1 VLLLDSARRDRLTIS
16 PRRAAF
22 YCGAV
27 ASLDEAL
34 RARGAALVVR
44 RGAAAATV
52 KRLARQARAR
62 TVVWAAEYDA
72 AAVGRQRA
80 LQAELEE
87 AGLRALIVHDA
98 PVVQPEDLAAA
109 RSADGGEGYRAFVPY
124 VNAWKEAVRAPF
136 DTRVGLDTAG
146 LESEA
151 LPTAAEFGAEA
162 LANAGSEAR
171 DARSGTA
178 DASSE
183 ASDAP
188 PASAGARSEAAAPSE
203 TLAMAE
209 LEAFIAGPVLHY
221 LTARYVP
228 AEATS
233 CLSAHLSFGTLSA
246 RTVLA
251 RIDARGRDRFLLTEE
266 RLSLEAFRRSLALRD
281 FFLQLAWYF
290 EAQPDQALQERM
302 RHFPFAPEH
311 PALAAWKAGRTGYPL
326 VDAGIRELIAT
337 GRMHPRARAVAASF
351 LCFDLGVDWRAGR
364 DAWDRL
370 LIEDEPALA
379 GGNWQWIAG
388 VGADLAQFPRIYNPR
403 KQARTLD
410 PRATYVRRWIPE
422 LAALPGAP
430 GARARAGDGQLA
442 LPLFSAA
449 VYPAPVVDHEE
460 AAREYLR
467 RYVEFVATPR

>member
-1 VLLLDSARRDRLTIS
+1 
-16 PRRAAF
+16 
-22 YCGAV
+22 
-27 ASLDEAL
+27 
-34 RARGAALVVR
+34 
-44 RGAAAATV
+44 
-52 KRLARQARAR
+52 LA
-62 TVVWAAEYDA
+62 Y
-72 AAVGRQRA
+72 
-80 LQAELEE
+80 
-87 AGLRALIVHDA
+87 
-98 PVVQPEDLAAA
+98 
-109 RSADGGEGYRAFVPY
+109 
-124 VNAWKEAVRAPF
+124 
-136 DTRVGLDTAG
+136 
-146 LESEA
+146 
-151 LPTAAEFGAEA
+151 
-162 LANAGSEAR
+162 
-171 DARSGTA
+171 
-178 DASSE
+178 ASSE
-183 ASDAP
+183 APDT
-188 PASAGARSEAAAPSE
+188 RSEAPDAPSE
-203 TLAMAE
+203 ATATAE

-221 LTARYVP
+221 LTARNVP
-228 AEATS
+228 ADATS
-233 CLSAHLSFGTLSA
+233 RLSAHLSFGTLSA

-266 RLSLEAFRRSLALRD
+266 SLSLEAFRRSLALRD

-302 RHFPFAPEH
+302 RHFPFARAH
-311 PALAAWKAGRTGYPL
+311 PALAAWKQGRTGYPL

-337 GRMHPRARAVAASF
+337 GRMHPRARSVAASF

-422 LAALPGAP
+422 LAALPGTP

-442 LPLFSAA
+442 LPLFSAD

>member
-1 VLLLDSARRDRLTIS
+1 M
-16 PRRAAF
+16 
-22 YCGAV
+22 
-27 ASLDEAL
+27 
-34 RARGAALVVR
+34 
-44 RGAAAATV
+44 
-52 KRLARQARAR
+52 ARQARAQ

-72 AAVGRQRA
+72 AAAARQRA
-80 LQAELEE
+80 LQADLEE

-98 PVVQPEDLAAA
+98 PVVQPEDAAAA

-124 VNAWKEAVRAPF
+124 VNAWKEAARAPF
-136 DTRVGLDTAG
+136 DTRLSFDAAG
-146 LESEA
+146 LESEP

-162 LANAGSEAR
+162 LAY
-171 DARSGTA
+171 
-178 DASSE
+178 ASSE
-183 ASDAP
+183 APDT
-188 PASAGARSEAAAPSE
+188 RSEAPDAPSE
-203 TLAMAE
+203 ATATAE

-221 LTARYVP
+221 LTARNVP
-228 AEATS
+228 ADATS
-233 CLSAHLSFGTLSA
+233 RLSAHLSFGTLSA

-266 RLSLEAFRRSLALRD
+266 SLSLEAFRRSLALRD

-302 RHFPFAPEH
+302 RHFPFARAH
-311 PALAAWKAGRTGYPL
+311 PALAAWKQGRTGYPL

-337 GRMHPRARAVAASF
+337 GRMHPRARSVAASF

-422 LAALPGAP
+422 LAALPGTP

-442 LPLFSAA
+442 LPLFSAD